1 MSEQIM
7 NISILFFK
15 NKSLKKLE
23 IKKVIDGY
31 QIVSFSESLIENK
44 VSLNSDSKAII
55 ACIDQ
60 KEFLFRSFLVPA
72 FSFYTSTPQSLIEL
86 EDSLSAPLDD
96 YLYTFSKKRKKR
108 NLNRESFSLCLKDK
122 LYQIDQEL
130 QNTSLHPNFYVSEA
144 SSNLRY
150 LHFKEK
156 KSYPIF
162 LQVFKDY
169 TALYCVEEFS
179 IEKSFEI
186 EIGSLNFCLD
196 SFERSLDRVL
206 FLLSKEINFSEVLAL
221 CVVKEDKIKDSI
233 CRSLE
238 TYGAK
243 AIFRSYE
250 DQDLSALIGAA
261 LDFFEDDKNSTYFSL
276 NQNCP
281 KSVNDLLQ
289 KKMLKFFAACSLSSF
304 FLFAF
309 FQIGLLF
316 EEKKVIAG
324 VEKLEKEVGLSNATH
339 KSLEDRLLILNK
351 TLIKKSSKVAKD
363 QDRFSLSL
371 FLVFLEKT
379 FSNAQVEYSI
389 EKLRIDPSCDR
400 VNQFKIALSI
410 RAYDSISPQKLVEQI
425 KGLSYIEDLKVEE
438 RGGLYEIFFTAK
450 V

>member
-1 MSEQIM
+1 M

-108 NLNRESFSLCLKDK
+108 KLNRESFSLCLKDK

-150 LHFKEK
+150 LRFKEK

-169 TALYCVEEFS
+169 TALYYVEEFS
-179 IEKSFEI
+179 VEKSFEI

-221 CVVKEDKIKDSI
+221 CVVKEDKIK
-233 CRSLE
+233 
-238 TYGAK
+238 
-243 AIFRSYE
+243 
-250 DQDLSALIGAA
+250 
-261 LDFFEDDKNSTYFSL
+261 
-276 NQNCP
+276 
-281 KSVNDLLQ
+281 
-289 KKMLKFFAACSLSSF
+289 
-304 FLFAF
+304 
-309 FQIGLLF
+309 
-316 EEKKVIAG
+316 EEK
-324 VEKLEKEVGLSNATH
+324 
-339 KSLEDRLLILNK
+339 R
-351 TLIKKSSKVAKD
+351 
-363 QDRFSLSL
+363 
-371 FLVFLEKT
+371 
-379 FSNAQVEYSI
+379 
-389 EKLRIDPSCDR
+389 
-400 VNQFKIALSI
+400 
-410 RAYDSISPQKLVEQI
+410 
-425 KGLSYIEDLKVEE
+425 
-438 RGGLYEIFFTAK
+438 
-450 V
+450 